1 MGQGSIRRNRC
12 LECHGT
18 EGVVVVEILCAGGKV
33 LIEKKVQEGHGKEE
47 SKRNKLGARR
57 KENKGGE

>member
-1 MGQGSIRRNRC
+1 MGQG
-12 LECHGT
+12 GG
-18 EGVVVVEILCAGGKV
+18 GVGVEILCAGEKV

-57 KENKGGE
+57 KENKGGNYNKKRG